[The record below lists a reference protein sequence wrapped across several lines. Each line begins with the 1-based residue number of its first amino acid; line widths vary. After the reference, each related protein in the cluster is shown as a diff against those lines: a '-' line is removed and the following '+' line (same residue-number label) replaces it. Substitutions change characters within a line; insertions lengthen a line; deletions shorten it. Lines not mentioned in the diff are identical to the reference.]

1 MLKLIAIVLL
11 LLLAKPID
19 SSAWGFY
26 AHRKINNLAVYTLPP
41 ELFGFYKAH
50 IKEITKR
57 ATAAD
62 ERRGVMANEAPKHYI
77 DADHYEHSCPLDTIP
92 HNWEDALV
100 LYTEDTVKS
109 YGIVPW
115 NIDFVLYSLTK
126 AFQEKDIESI
136 IKLSADLGHYVGD
149 AHVPLHCTENYNGQL
164 TGQKGIHALWESRLP
179 ELFDTAYDYFVG
191 KAYFMESPSF
201 FIWESITESFAA
213 KDTVLRLEKELS
225 DSFPESKKYT
235 FVKKGATLKKDYSE
249 EFSTVYHNALGNMVE
264 RRMQKSIL
272 TVGSLWYTAWV
283 NAGSPELP
291 FTLVKPTEEEKEEI
305 LPEHDH
311 LERKR

>member
-1 MLKLIAIVLL
+1 MFRNLIILFL
-11 LLLAKPID
+11 FLLAKPIEGN
-19 SSAWGFY
+19 AWGFY

-62 ERRGVMANEAPKHYI
+62 ERRGMLPNEAAKHYL
-77 DADHYEHSCPLDTIP
+77 DADHYEHSCPLDSIP
-92 HNWEDALV
+92 HEWNDAIAM
-100 LYTEDTVKS
+100 YTEDTLKS

-115 NIDFVLYSLTK
+115 NIDFVMHLLTE
-126 AFQEKDIESI
+126 AFKEKDVKQI

-164 TGQKGIHALWESRLP
+164 TNQKGIHALWESRLP
-179 ELFDTAYDYFVG
+179 ELFDSGYDFFVG
-191 KAYFMESPSF
+191 KAYFMEDPTY
-201 FIWESITESFAA
+201 FIWESVNESFAA
-213 KDTVLRLEKELS
+213 KDTVLWLEKTLS
-225 DSFPESKKYT
+225 NSFPESKKYT
-235 FVKKGATLKKDYSE
+235 FVDKGYAMKKDYSE
-249 EFSTVYHNALGNMVE
+249 EFSALYHTALGNMVE
-264 RRMQKSIL
+264 RRMRKSIL

-291 FTLVKPTEEEKEEI
+291 FELAKPKKEEEEEVLKE
-305 LPEHDH
+305 HNH
-311 LERKR
+311 MER